1 MTQARAELRHR
12 FFVDR
17 GLRSEVPHGDLP
29 GSRAARG
36 DGLIFG
42 SPATVAEDFAAL
54 DELGIGGVIATFRLG
69 PMPHEVAAASLSLFL
84 REVAPLFRG

>member
-1 MTQARAELRHR
+1 
-12 FFVDR
+12 
-17 GLRSEVPHGDLP
+17 
-29 GSRAARG
+29 
-36 DGLIFG
+36 LIFG

-69 PMPHEVAAASLSLFL
+69 PMPHEVAAASLSQFL